1 MKTLYVDCGM
11 GAAGDMLAAALLEL
25 TPDPDASVAM
35 LNAMGVPGVAYAR
48 EVTSRGGIAATRLVV
63 AVHGDEECSHH
74 HGHDHHEHAHDHH
87 HVHRSLD
94 DMLRIVDG
102 LALPESTKKDAA
114 AVYRLIAEAEGKA
127 HGRPAGEVHFHEVG
141 AMDAVADIAAVCRLL
156 HEIGP
161 VEVVASPVNL
171 GGGTV
176 RCAHG
181 VLPVPAPAT
190 AALLEGLPS
199 YGDEN
204 VRLELC
210 TPTGAALLRHFAK
223 RFGSQPPMRTSR
235 AGHGAGGRDIE
246 GRANMTRCFL
256 GEGGNAGGDE
266 VVEIVC
272 NIDDMTGEDLA
283 FACERLFDAGAL
295 DVATVPAIMKKG
307 RPGSIL
313 VALCGLDRR
322 DAVTEALFKH
332 TTTLGARE
340 RICRRSVLPRSED
353 ALSTSDGFV
362 VRRKTAAAPGGARSK
377 LEHDDLAALA
387 LAKGISLRE
396 ARAACNAGGL
406 VCRIGI

>member
-223 RFGSQPPMRTSR
+223 RFGPQPPMRTTR
-235 AGHGAGGRDIE
+235 TGCGAGSREVE
-246 GRANMTRCFL
+246 GRANMVRCFL
-256 GEGGNAGGDE
+256 GEGNGAVDDE
-266 VVEIVC
+266 VVEIAC
-272 NIDDMTGEDLA
+272 NIDDMTGEDIA
-283 FACERLFDAGAL
+283 FACESLFAAGAV
-295 DVATVPAIMKKG
+295 DVTTVPATMKKG
-307 RPGSIL
+307 RPGVIL
-313 VALCGLDRR
+313 LVLCRQERR
-322 DAVTEALFKH
+322 DAVMDALFRH

-340 RICRRSVLPRSED
+340 RLCRRAVLPRRED
-353 ALSTSDGFV
+353 VISLSDGLS
-362 VRRKTAAAPGGARSK
+362 VRRKTCTTPGGERSK
-377 LEHDDLAALA
+377 LEHDDLAAFA
-387 LAKGISLRE
+387 RAKGISLLE
-396 ARAACNAGGL
+396 ARNLCDTPTSI
-406 VCRIGI
+406 R